1 MKVHAINKR
10 ANYDYEILEKIEGG
24 LVLAGYEVKSIKTGH
39 ISLKGA
45 YVTIKNG
52 EAFLVNA
59 NIPAYQPSNMPEN
72 YNPTRQRKILIRKEQ
87 VKNLTGKI
95 SQKGLTLVP
104 IKIYSKRGLIK
115 LEFGVG
121 KGKREIDKREK
132 IKKREVKVKMERA
145 LKVKSEGSF

>member
-1 MKVHAINKR
+1 MKTYAINKR

-45 YVTIKNG
+45 YVTIKNS
-52 EAFLVNA
+52 EAFLTNA
-59 NIPAYQPSNMPEN
+59 NIPAYQPQNMPES
-72 YNPTRQRKILIRKEQ
+72 YDPTRPRKVLVHKKQIKS
-87 VKNLTGKI
+87 LTGKI

-121 KGKREIDKREK
+121 KGKRKIDKRES
-132 IKKREVKVKMERA
+132 IKKREAKVKMERA
-145 LKVKSEGSF
+145 LRVKSL

>member
-1 MKVHAINKR
+1 MKTYAINKR

-45 YVTIKNG
+45 FVTIKDN
-52 EAFLVNA
+52 ELFLTNA
-59 NIPAYQPSNMPEN
+59 SIPAYQPANMPNDYDRER
-72 YNPTRQRKILIRKEQ
+72 PRKVLAHKSQIKSLI
-87 VKNLTGKI
+87 GKI

-104 IKIYSKRGLIK
+104 VRIYSKRGLIK

-121 KGKREIDKREK
+121 KGKKKVDKREG
-132 IKKREVKVKMERA
+132 IKKREDKINIARI
-145 LKVKSEGSF
+145 LKDRY